1 MKIHLCYVG
10 KARDPHLNAV
20 AAEYLKR
27 AGRWVRCEMRSI
39 EPTRQDFF
47 ERYQGWRTILLDPSG
62 QKLDTPA
69 FVQLVRDAEMRGQD
83 LAFLVGGAEGLPP
96 GWRERADLL
105 LSLSPLTMAH
115 ELARVVLAEQIY
127 RALAM
132 LHGHPYPR

>member
-10 KARDPHLNAV
+10 RPRDAHLNAA

-27 AGRWVRCEMRSI
+27 AGRWVRCEMRSL
-39 EPTRQDFF
+39 EPRRQDFF
-47 ERYQGWRTILLDPSG
+47 QRYRGWRTILLDPGG

-69 FVQLVRDAEMRGQD
+69 FVQLLRDAQMRGQD
-83 LAFLVGGAEGLPP
+83 LAFLVGGAEGLPA
-96 GWRERADLL
+96 GWRQRADLL

-115 ELARVVLAEQIY
+115 ELARLVLAEQIY
-127 RALAM
+127 RALAL